1 MGLTPAQRY
10 DRIGAGYALRRIAD
24 ARLAAAISG
33 GLGEPGGLLNV
44 GAGAGS
50 YEPIDRPVIAVE
62 PSLAMARQRPA
73 RAAPVVRACAEAL
86 PFADRAFSAALA
98 VLTIH
103 HWSDWRA
110 GLREMRR
117 VSFDRVVVLTWDPH
131 AEGSW
136 LGDYFPR
143 LLEND
148 RLRFPTIA
156 AIAEVLGAIDVVTV
170 PIPHDCTDG
179 FMGAYWRR
187 PQAYLDPGVRSAIS
201 SLAAEDAHSCLA
213 TLADDLRSGAWA
225 RRHGDLLQREN
236 LDLGYRLIINR
247 SRAARDGCA
256 EPPCGA
262 E

>member
-1 MGLTPAQRY
+1 MPAPRY
-10 DRIGAGYALRRIAD
+10 DRIGEGYALRRRPD
-24 ARLAAAISG
+24 PRLAAAIWG
-33 GLGEPGGLLNV
+33 ALGEPGRLVNV

-50 YEPIDRPVIAVE
+50 YEPVDRPVIAVE
-62 PSLAMARQRPA
+62 PSLAMIRQR
-73 RAAPVVRACAEAL
+73 RVGAAPVVRACAEAL

-117 VSFDRVVVLTWDPH
+117 VSLDRVVVLTWDPQ

-136 LGDYFPR
+136 LGDYFSR

-156 AIAEVLGAIDVVTV
+156 AIGEVLGEIEVVTV

-201 SLAAEDAHSCLA
+201 SLATKDADGRLA
-213 TLADDLRSGAWA
+213 MLADDLRTGAWA

-236 LDLGYRLIINR
+236 LDLGYRLIIFR
-247 SRAARDGCA
+247 SKSARDGCA
-256 EPPCGA
+256 EPACGA